1 MIQGFS
7 DKRSIQDKREL
18 AIQCTNR
25 MQSVIDCTWTKTLH
39 FKNPE
44 TIEDTL
50 VKLKAIY
57 NPVKHFT
64 CQFIPGYDPMREHEV
79 TPFSMNYREYR
90 QRELYLLLNDIH
102 WITQHIKMKFVYD
115 CIMYK
120 WLDLLILIVSKSSK
134 ILQRWA
140 LQYDLY
146 TWHMRY

>member
-1 MIQGFS
+1 
-7 DKRSIQDKREL
+7 
-18 AIQCTNR
+18 
-25 MQSVIDCTWTKTLH
+25 MQSVIDCTQTKTLH

-57 NPVKHFT
+57 NPVKLFA
-64 CQFIPGYDPMREHEV
+64 CQFIPGYDLMRDHEV

-120 WLDLLILIVSKSSK
+120 
-134 ILQRWA
+134 
-140 LQYDLY
+140 
-146 TWHMRY
+146 